1 MRCYICDS
9 AIAEPKLNPELGV
22 GKVDPCD
29 HCMLIVEE
37 TLAGFT
43 DRPSVAE
50 DELGQTNL
58 PFDVDFT

>member
-1 MRCYICDS
+1 
-9 AIAEPKLNPELGV
+9 
-22 GKVDPCD
+22 
-29 HCMLIVEE
+29 MLIVEE